1 MFKARAQRGCTV
13 TGRRELVHACCCAR
27 VAAVSRPSR
36 RRPQGKRAS
45 RVRCRVPK
53 PALNPCAHSGT
64 DERLRTAIVQN
75 FQYEHTKCTRT
86 PCSASAVV
94 LGERKGRRVCNF
106 RRGCSSWPPRA
117 SSHPRR
123 AAGSTLTGSVRR
135 AKSRAGERAC
145 CRRRPPRV
153 TSLAVRRTAAQQ
165 HYTQLSA
172 AGKLR
177 CWGTHHAMGAL
188 LLTAAAV
195 AMALRGA
202 ESAPPSALSFRSLL
216 LLLRL
221 LRYTPAVPC
230 VRQAGRGYC
239 SGMSVRR
246 RPLRRPNWRVA
257 ASCFAQ
263 DLCALTC

>member
-1 MFKARAQRGCTV
+1 MQ
-13 TGRRELVHACCCAR
+13 
-27 VAAVSRPSR
+27 
-36 RRPQGKRAS
+36 
-45 RVRCRVPK
+45 
-53 PALNPCAHSGT
+53 
-64 DERLRTAIVQN
+64 
-75 FQYEHTKCTRT
+75 
-86 PCSASAVV
+86 
-94 LGERKGRRVCNF
+94 
-106 RRGCSSWPPRA
+106 
-117 SSHPRR
+117 
-123 AAGSTLTGSVRR
+123 
-135 AKSRAGERAC
+135 
-145 CRRRPPRV
+145 RPPRLQQLATTRFV
-153 TSLAVRRTAAQQ
+153 TSETRCRQQTDRQRAARQEPSGRAGLLQATPPLVSLRSPCGAQQRSQ

-202 ESAPPSALSFRSLL
+202 ESAPPCPSAAFL

-239 SGMSVRR
+239 SGISVRR